1 MSLDMTPSPSPAMDL
16 GDHVAAIAAR
26 AASATDARGGHV
38 ATAYRLYRERRAR
51 LQTFSQ
57 SFSIFG
63 EPGWDILLEIYLA
76 DTVGRAMCVGTA
88 CLAAEV
94 AQTTGLRWLAKL
106 EKIGL
111 VLRQDDPTDGRR
123 GLVML
128 TPRGRAEMDRYLA
141 RIANEED

>member
-1 MSLDMTPSPSPAMDL
+1 MSLDMTPSSSPTTDH
-16 GDHVAAIAAR
+16 GDHAAAIAAR
-26 AASATDARGGHV
+26 ASGTTDAHRDHV

-51 LQTFSQ
+51 LQAFSQ

-88 CLAAEV
+88 CLAADV

-128 TPRGRAEMDRYLA
+128 TPRGRTEMDRYLS
-141 RIANEED
+141 RIAEGED

>member
-1 MSLDMTPSPSPAMDL
+1 MSLDMIPTPHSGVNPTDHLAAI
-16 GDHVAAIAAR
+16 GAHEAVRTEARGAHVAAA
-26 AASATDARGGHV
+26 H
-38 ATAYRLYRERRAR
+38 RLYRERRAR
-51 LQTFSQ
+51 LQSFSQ
-57 SFSIFG
+57 SFAIFG

-88 CLAAEV
+88 CLAADV

-111 VLRQDDPTDGRR
+111 VTREDDPRDGRR

-128 TPRGRAEMDRYLA
+128 TPRGRAEMERYLA
-141 RIANEED
+141 RIADE

>member
-1 MSLDMTPSPSPAMDL
+1 MSFDMTPSPNPGVGH
-16 GDHVAAIAAR
+16 GDHTSFAAPIRIITEPRGEHVAAA
-26 AASATDARGGHV
+26 H
-38 ATAYRLYRERRAR
+38 RLYRERRAR
-51 LQTFSQ
+51 LQSFSQ
-57 SFSIFG
+57 SLAIFG

-88 CLAAEV
+88 CLAADV

-111 VLRQDDPTDGRR
+111 VTREDDPRDGRR

-128 TPRGRAEMDRYLA
+128 TPRGRSEMERYLA
-141 RIANEED
+141 RIADE

>member
-1 MSLDMTPSPSPAMDL
+1 MDL

-26 AASATDARGGHV
+26 AARATDAHSDHV

-51 LQTFSQ
+51 LQAFSQ

-76 DTVGRAMCVGTA
+76 DTIGRAMCVGTA
-88 CLAAEV
+88 CLAADV

-128 TPRGRAEMDRYLA
+128 TPRGRTEMERYLA

>member
-1 MSLDMTPSPSPAMDL
+1 MSLDMIPAPHTGVNAADHIAAIGAHEAIRTAPL
-16 GDHVAAIAAR
+16 GEHVAAA
-26 AASATDARGGHV
+26 H
-38 ATAYRLYRERRAR
+38 RLYRERRAR
-51 LQTFSQ
+51 LQSFSQ
-57 SFSIFG
+57 SFAIFG

-88 CLAAEV
+88 CLAADV

-111 VLRQDDPTDGRR
+111 VTREDDPRDGRR

-128 TPRGRAEMDRYLA
+128 TPRGRTEMERYLA
-141 RIANEED
+141 RIAEE

>member
-1 MSLDMTPSPSPAMDL
+1 MSLEMTSSPNPVTDL

-26 AASATDARGGHV
+26 ATGSADAPNDHIT
-38 ATAYRLYRERRAR
+38 TAYRLYRERRAR
-51 LQTFSQ
+51 LQAFSQ
-57 SFSIFG
+57 SIAIFG

-88 CLAAEV
+88 CLAADV

-111 VLRQDDPTDGRR
+111 VVRQDDPRDGRR

-128 TPRGRAEMDRYLA
+128 TSRGRTEMERYLT
-141 RIANEED
+141 RIADEED